1 MPLFAAAVVAA
12 RRGRTATIP
21 VRVSTPPLW
30 WLLIDEAVTALRAAW
45 ARVSG
50 RWHVE

>member
-12 RRGRTATIP
+12 RRGRMAIT

-30 WLLIDEAVTALRAAW
+30 WLLIDEAVTALRAVW

-50 RWHVE
+50 RRHVL